1 MAVVAIAVQVAAERA
16 AVHLEQYPELVD
28 WQPVALVGLAAYV
41 LVAVERQPAMAV
53 VACSELLV
61 VEEYFAVP
69 LEQVAEWVV
78 ELIAEQVAVANPVVI
93 LAGSVV
99 VALVVGQLV
108 AVLVAGQVAAVVEQ
122 AVAVLVV
129 EQVAAVLVVG
139 QVAAVVVVVQVA
151 AVVE

>member
-1 MAVVAIAVQVAAERA
+1 
-16 AVHLEQYPELVD
+16 
-28 WQPVALVGLAAYV
+28 
-41 LVAVERQPAMAV
+41 MAV

-129 EQVAAVLVVG
+129 DQVAAVL
-139 QVAAVVVVVQVA
+139 AVLVP
-151 AVVE
+151 VVEFVRVEQQAPPQLPKTRSHATSHVT